1 MHIGLSFTR
10 IYVWNKASK
19 VLSWSC
25 GLACGVYQG
34 RTLWLRLWHS
44 TESSCKV
51 NKGVIHLFICAYSS
65 PPCCYVPLASSSWLN
80 LILYQL
86 WGSQLL
92 SRSPNCLVYQIPV
105 SDTRPS
111 LKKKKTLKGKR
122 VPTLRGTDTLWARSA
137 SQTCLNGVTQLTY
150 FPPLL
155 HCSSANMWQ
164 CGFWP
169 APAEEQ
175 KHGCSRNFKFKLLA
189 SLLTTSLLQDESAFL
204 TLSLPLFP
212 FFFPS
217 SFPERVLNAD
227 RLLLVWC

>member
-86 WGSQLL
+86 WGFQLL
-92 SRSPNCLVYQIPV
+92 SWSPNCLVYQIPV

-111 LKKKKTLKGKR
+111 LKKTKQTLKGKR

-137 SQTCLNGVTQLTY
+137 SQHVLTVS
-150 FPPLL
+150 
-155 HCSSANMWQ
+155 HSS
-164 CGFWP
+164 P
-169 APAEEQ
+169 
-175 KHGCSRNFKFKLLA
+175 
-189 SLLTTSLLQDESAFL
+189 TSLLCCTVPQRTCDNVDSDRPQQRSRSTDVL
-204 TLSLPLFP
+204 GTLHSNSSLLF
-212 FFFPS
+212 
-217 SFPERVLNAD
+217 
-227 RLLLVWC
+227 